1 MNYKA
6 WCGVRNKRVEMTRE
20 QGELYLILFVCLKG
34 RENNF
39 KLQRR
44 SLNIYNRKLQ
54 IFIIAVNFI
63 TMACD

>member
-1 MNYKA
+1 
-6 WCGVRNKRVEMTRE
+6 MTRE
-20 QGELYLILFVCLKG
+20 QVELYLILFVCLKE

-39 KLQRR
+39 KLQRG
-44 SLNIYNRKLQ
+44 SLNIYNRKIQ